1 MQTMGLVRFRR
12 FHIKIIVPF
21 VFEGSEAKLVLN
33 QLYKFTSVQT
43 KFACN
48 MIALKDGLPKTLSLK
63 DFLETFLKFRLV
75 VEFDRGVLHC
85 SVSGLR

>member
-1 MQTMGLVRFRR
+1 MQTIGLVGFRR
-12 FHIKIIVPF
+12 FDKTSNVSF
-21 VFEGSEAKLVLN
+21 LFEGSEAKLVLN

-63 DFLETFLKFRLV
+63 DFLETFLKFR
-75 VEFDRGVLHC
+75 
-85 SVSGLR
+85 